1 MEACSV
7 SGVTVRE
14 ETAPGQEGEQKAGI
28 CLMSLFEVLKQV
40 QFFGRRKKVLL
51 VVFPMVVLFL

>member
-1 MEACSV
+1 M
-7 SGVTVRE
+7 
-14 ETAPGQEGEQKAGI
+14 APGQEGEQKAGI

-51 VVFPMVVLFL
+51 VVFPVVVLFLWTRRGAWC